1 MWINIKTI
9 VEEHV
14 SSENVYQHS
23 TGRWFVDGR
32 HSYVSTINKQTSLH
46 KPTSK
51 LKLLKE

>member
-14 SSENVYQHS
+14 SSENVYKHS
-23 TGRWFVDGR
+23 TGRWLWWS
-32 HSYVSTINKQTSLH
+32 SYVSTINKQNGLH